1 MEKNVIVLFLD
12 PREEYEIVI
21 VEGAPGLPFC
31 QSCPAGRHFERKG
44 PKHPLYHGR
53 KKEEKYRGSRRR

>member
-21 VEGAPGLPFC
+21 VEGAPVC
-31 QSCPAGRHFERKG
+31 HSVSPAPLAGILKGKGRNIH
-44 PKHPLYHGR
+44 
-53 KKEEKYRGSRRR
+53 